1 MRIVGIVQA
10 RMGSER
16 LPGKVLRPLG
26 DRSVLAWV
34 IRAARAAGCLDDLIV
49 ATSDRPEDAA
59 VAAECDHLGVR
70 VFRGPAE
77 DVLTR
82 FVGALSGVL
91 PAQGRG
97 FDAVMRF
104 NADCPLLDPE
114 VIRTAVRHF
123 TASPGLDYL
132 STSLHRVL
140 PLGTDVEIV
149 SVDALRRADRLATGF
164 HRTHV
169 TSYVYTHPEDFTV
182 TGIALPPDRS
192 GLRVTLDTIE
202 DWRLIEAVV
211 AHFGDRIV
219 GVGELSAW
227 LDANPDVRA
236 LNGEV
241 RQKALA
247 DR

>member
-26 DRSVLAWV
+26 DRSVLGWV
-34 IRAARAAGCLDDLIV
+34 IRAARAADCLDDLVV

-82 FVGALSGVL
+82 FVGAVPL
-91 PAQGRG
+91 QGDIG
-97 FDAVMRF
+97 AVMRF
-104 NADCPLLDPE
+104 NADCPLLDPA

-123 TASPGLDYL
+123 AASPGLDYL

-169 TSYVYTHPEDFTV
+169 TSYVYTHPEDFNV

-219 GVGELSAW
+219 PVAELSAW

-236 LNGEV
+236 LNGTV

>member
-26 DRSVLAWV
+26 GRSVLGWV
-34 IRAARAAGCLDDLIV
+34 IRAARAAACLDDLIV

-59 VAAECDHLGVR
+59 VAAECGLLGVR
-70 VFRGPAE
+70 VHRGPAD

-82 FVGALSGVL
+82 FVGALSGAAPV
-91 PAQGRG
+91 QGG

-104 NADCPLLDPE
+104 NADCPLLDPA

-123 TASPGLDYL
+123 TAAPGLDYL

-182 TGIALPPDRS
+182 TGLALPPDRS
-192 GLRVTLDTIE
+192 ALRVTLDTIE

-211 AHFGDRIV
+211 THFGDRVI

-236 LNGEV
+236 LNGAV

-247 DR
+247 ER

>member
-26 DRSVLAWV
+26 GRSVLAWV
-34 IRAARAAGCLDDLIV
+34 LRAARAAGCLDDLIV
-49 ATSDRPEDAA
+49 ATSDRPEDRA
-59 VAAECDHLGVR
+59 VAAECAALGVP

-82 FVGALSGVL
+82 FVGALSGVS
-91 PAQGRG
+91 RH

-104 NADCPLLDPE
+104 NADCPLLDPD

-149 SVDALRRADRLATGF
+149 SADALRRADRLATGF

-211 AHFGDRIV
+211 DHFGDRII
-219 GVGELSAW
+219 GVRELSAW